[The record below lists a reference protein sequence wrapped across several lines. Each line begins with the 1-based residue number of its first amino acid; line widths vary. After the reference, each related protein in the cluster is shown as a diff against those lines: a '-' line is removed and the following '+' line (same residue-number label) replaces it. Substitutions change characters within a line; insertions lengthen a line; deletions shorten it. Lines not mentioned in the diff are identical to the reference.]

1 MRNFQSIY
9 PHTSV
14 GFLDSH
20 AGASVTSQK
29 RNNEHDGVSND
40 QRHDC
45 LLNPLFKAQ
54 LLENL
59 KAPRHWPLWGKF
71 IGDRWHPPPP
81 RKKKGGGGGGGG
93 GAVVT
98 RKMFPFDDV
107 TMNDTRTDFSDII
120 RVFRVQE
127 YKHHCKSCPYP
138 EPVYTGWSS
147 VHWNA
152 TGWPSVHWD
161 TTGPPSEYLQGTLE
175 HNWKNL
181 VETAPHWNA
190 TGEN

>member
-54 LLENL
+54 LLENI

-71 IGDRWHPPPP
+71 IGDRWPPPPP
-81 RKKKGGGGGGGG
+81 RKKGGG

-98 RKMFPFDDV
+98 RKMFPFHDV
-107 TMNDTRTDFSDII
+107 IMNDTRTDFSDII

-138 EPVYTGWSS
+138 EQVYTGWSS

-152 TGWPSVHWD
+152 TGMPLVDPVYTGIPLGHLANTCRVHWN
-161 TTGPPSEYLQGTLE
+161 TTGKT
-175 HNWKNL
+175 
-181 VETAPHWNA
+181 
-190 TGEN
+190 